1 MVAWNLTRKLVLAA
15 ISVATV
21 LPLTGTA
28 AMAKD
33 SPSKPK
39 VQATNSG
46 SSSTKKLHH
55 SKKTGTNL
63 TKKHHHKAQ

>member
-1 MVAWNLTRKLVLAA
+1 MVRWNLTRKLVLAA
-15 ISVATV
+15 MGLATV

-39 VQATNSG
+39 VQAV
-46 SSSTKKLHH
+46 SSSSSSVKKLHH
-55 SKKTGTNL
+55 SKKMSSS
-63 TKKHHHKAQ
+63 TKKHHHHKAK